1 MGETGAETGTA
12 SVNTMGSGHL
22 SGPALHNG
30 WQHSIN
36 AGPAGR
42 ILVRS
47 FRRWAAPSGRA
58 GLGVGQ
64 KSAMPAADLQR
75 ADSSHHSLKPC
86 HTSLKFLTRAPS
98 TRSSLLDHLP
108 SPCDVTLGP

>member
-1 MGETGAETGTA
+1 MGETRGGKPGQPQLT
-12 SVNTMGSGHL
+12 
-22 SGPALHNG
+22 PWALGIFPGLQHNG

-47 FRRWAAPSGRA
+47 FRRSAAPGGRA

-64 KSAMPAADLQR
+64 KSAVPTADPPPPTPR
-75 ADSSHHSLKPC
+75 NP
-86 HTSLKFLTRAPS
+86 
-98 TRSSLLDHLP
+98 
-108 SPCDVTLGP
+108 VTPV